1 MRSYELLVAAARS
14 NSKESLRG
22 QRRAIAL
29 SLATGFLMLAG
40 KTYAY
45 FLTGSAA
52 ILSDAAES
60 VVHVFAV
67 SFAAFSL
74 WLSQRPADR
83 SHPYGHEKISFFSAG
98 MEGGL
103 IIVAAAYIIYSA
115 IQKWL
120 EGLRLENLTTG
131 TVYVGAAVIINL
143 ALGLYLV
150 WKGKKT
156 GSLVLA
162 ANGKHVLT
170 DVWTSG
176 AVIVALVL
184 IQITGWLPFDP
195 IFAIFAALNILWSGG
210 MLIRNSVG
218 GLMDEGDPEIE
229 KAVASA
235 VAEEAGARDLQY
247 HELRYRVSGTTL
259 WIEVHLLFPRRMVLE
274 QAHAAASEIES
285 ALAKRLPVS
294 LNIVTHLEPLRNH
307 DKSHTRTKSPH
318 R

>member
-1 MRSYELLVAAARS
+1 MRSFELLLNAGRS
-14 NSKESLRG
+14 QSRESLRS
-22 QRRAIAL
+22 QRQAIAL

-67 SFAAFSL
+67 GFAAFSL
-74 WLSQRPADR
+74 WLTQQPADQ
-83 SHPYGHEKISFFSAG
+83 SHPYGHEKITFFSAG

-103 IIVAAAYIIYSA
+103 IIVAAAYIIYTA
-115 IQKWL
+115 IAKWL
-120 EGLRLENLTTG
+120 AGLRLENLTTG
-131 TVYVGAAVIINL
+131 AVFVAAAVVINL
-143 ALGLYLV
+143 ALGLYLL
-150 WKGKKT
+150 WKGKRT
-156 GSLVLA
+156 GSLILT

-176 AVIVALVL
+176 AVILALFL

-210 MLIRNSVG
+210 VLIRSSFG

-229 KAVASA
+229 KAVADA
-235 VAEEAGARDLQY
+235 LDAETRARGLRY
-247 HELRYRVSGTTL
+247 HELRYRVSGSSL
-259 WIEVHLLFPRRMVLE
+259 WVEVHLLFPRRMILE
-274 QAHAAASEIES
+274 TAHAAASEIES
-285 ALAKRLPVS
+285 AVAKRVPVP
-294 LNIVTHLEPLRNH
+294 LNIVTHLEPLKEH
-307 DKSHTRTKSPH
+307 DQSHKRTESPH